1 MRAVVVSSPGG
12 PEKLSWA
19 EVPDVV
25 PGPGELLLDVV
36 AAGVNRADLLQREGQ
51 YPPPPGASRTLGLEC
66 SGTVVALGDGVAER
80 ALGDGVTGWAVGDRV
95 CALLAGGGCAE
106 RVAVP
111 AGQVLRAPEGL
122 DLVDAGGLMETA
134 CTVWSNVFSLAGL
147 HAGQSL
153 LVHGGTSGIGTTAIA
168 LARLAG
174 ARVFAT
180 AGSPEKVARCRELGA
195 EVAVDYRREDFVA
208 AVRDAT
214 DGAGADVV
222 LDVVGGSYLGRNVEA
237 LAADG
242 RLVCLAIAGGRT
254 GTLDLGALMSKRG
267 GVFATGLR
275 ARPLAQKAAI
285 VAGTGAM
292 VWPLVADGRFA
303 PLIDRRVPVTEVA
316 AAHRALEAGEVIGKV
331 VLTV

>member
-12 PEKLSWA
+12 PDNLSWS
-19 EVPDVV
+19 EVPDVS
-25 PGPGELLLDVV
+25 PGTGELLLNVV
-36 AAGVNRADLLQREGQ
+36 AAGVNRADLMQREGH
-51 YPPPPGASRTLGLEC
+51 YPPPPGASQTLGLEC
-66 SGTVVALGDGVAER
+66 SGTVA
-80 ALGDGVTGWAVGDRV
+80 ALGDGVTGWAIGDRV

-106 RVAVP
+106 QVAVP
-111 AGQVLRAPEGL
+111 VGQVVRAPDGL

-134 CTVWSNVFSLAGL
+134 CTVWSNVFALAGL
-147 HAGQSL
+147 HAGQTL
-153 LVHGGTSGIGTTAIA
+153 LVHGGTSGIGTTAIG
-168 LARLAG
+168 LARVAG

-180 AGSPEKVARCRELGA
+180 AGTPAKVARSRELGA

-222 LDVVGGSYLGRNVEA
+222 LDVVGGSYLERNVEV

-242 RLVCLAIAGGRT
+242 RLVCLALSGGRT
-254 GTLDLGALMSKRG
+254 GTLDLGALLVKRA

-275 ARPLAQKAAI
+275 SRPLAQKAAI
-285 VAGTGAM
+285 VAGTAAM
-292 VWPLVADGRFA
+292 VWPLLADGRFT
-303 PLIDRRVPVTEVA
+303 PLIDRRVPVTDVA
-316 AAHRALEAGEVIGKV
+316 AAHRALEAGEVLGKV